1 MNNYSY
7 NDKDRLLFPDINNS
21 NAQEYSFKSR
31 KKSISQSPLS
41 HEDIH
46 RRELRIYKSMAK
58 QNFVAASRNLKKSPY
73 MMNDVKL
80 KKTIAQPYFLP
91 SIYNTI

>member
-1 MNNYSY
+1 MGCSPENSDLLSRKKSSLGKGKISHMNNYSY
-7 NDKDRLLFPDINNS
+7 NDKDRLLFPNINNINNS
-21 NAQEYSFKSR
+21 AKEYSFKSR

-58 QNFVAASRNLKKSPY
+58 
-73 MMNDVKL
+73 
-80 KKTIAQPYFLP
+80 
-91 SIYNTI
+91 